1 MMGVAV
7 PSVQLLLS
15 LNMLSRCARY
25 NKIGKKRTLI
35 RLEKEESLGTN
46 ILEATFQIKVELYL
60 QRKQCLN

>member
-1 MMGVAV
+1 MMGTAV

-15 LNMLSRCARY
+15 LNMLSLCARY

-46 ILEATFQIKVELYL
+46 IFKATVRIKVE
-60 QRKQCLN
+60 